1 MTNGMSADALSE
13 FFRRLADD
21 RKLHNDYLRDPLS
34 VMREARLDE
43 EVIAMVLG
51 GDLKGIN
58 NLLRSAAP
66 NIICGTIV
74 RM

>member
-21 RKLHNDYLRDPLS
+21 RKLYNDYLRDPLS

-43 EVIAMVLG
+43 EVIGMVLG

-58 NLLRSAAP
+58 NLLQSAAP